1 MNPQCQPVLPENE
14 ASPNLSSARHQ
25 GGRCIQQ
32 TEHGRHRSAEGRRA
46 TAGSPGPGSLSA
58 MACNGT
64 SMETRDYPLLNTS
77 HAPDPRATPLPAP
90 FRVSLAIIMM
100 LMIAVGFLG
109 NTVVCVIV
117 YQRPAMRSAI
127 NLLLATLAFSD
138 IMLSLCCMPFTAVT
152 LLTVHWRFGDSFCRL
167 SATLYWFFVLE
178 GVAILLI
185 ISVDRF
191 LIIVQRQDKLT
202 PRRAKAIIALSWA
215 LSFCLA
221 VPSLGGW
228 TLVEVP
234 TRAPQCVLGYT
245 ELPAGRA
252 YAATLVVAVFFAP
265 FGVMLCSYLCILN
278 TVRKNAV
285 RVHSQPDG
293 LDLRRL
299 TGPVRRR
306 RGRQHPVS
314 VDLSFKTKAFT
325 TILILF
331 VGFSLCWLPHSVYSL
346 LSVFSRRFY
355 CSASFR
361 PAGTCVLWLTYLKS
375 VFNPIVYC
383 WRIKKFRE
391 ACLELLPHTCQ
402 VLPGVPER
410 LRRRIRPSTV
420 YVCNENQSAV

>member
-1 MNPQCQPVLPENE
+1 
-14 ASPNLSSARHQ
+14 
-25 GGRCIQQ
+25 
-32 TEHGRHRSAEGRRA
+32 
-46 TAGSPGPGSLSA
+46 

-64 SMETRDYPLLNTS
+64 STETHGFLLLNVSTMS
-77 HAPDPRATPLPAP
+77 ALGATTLSAP
-90 FRVSLAIIMM
+90 FRISLAVVMM
-100 LMIAVGFLG
+100 LMIMVGFLG

-152 LLTVHWRFGDSFCRL
+152 LITVNWRFGDSFCRL
-167 SATLYWFFVLE
+167 SAMLYWFFVLE

-191 LIIVQRQDKLT
+191 LIIVQRQDKLN
-202 PRRAKAIIALSWA
+202 PRRAKAIIAVSWA
-215 LSFCLA
+215 LSFCIS
-221 VPSLGGW
+221 VPSLAGW

-245 ELPAGRA
+245 EFPAGRA
-252 YAATLVVAVFFAP
+252 YVVTLVVAVFFVP
-265 FGVMLCSYLCILN
+265 FGVMLCSYMCILN
-278 TVRKNAV
+278 AFRKNAV
-285 RVHSQPDG
+285 RVHNQSNS
-293 LDLRRL
+293 LDLRQLTRAGLRRL
-299 TGPVRRR
+299 Q
-306 RGRQHPVS
+306 RQHQVS

-355 CSASFR
+355 CSSSFHTAS
-361 PAGTCVLWLTYLKS
+361 TCILWLSYLKS

-391 ACLELLPHTCQ
+391 ACIELLPQTFQ
-402 VLPGVPER
+402 ILPKVPER
-410 LRRRIRPSTV
+410 IRRRIQPSTV